1 MNSSTSEMNQEAI
14 VKVEAVFGE
23 RIYDVASK
31 TVTSH
36 EFCFLWTQSLDAMKI
51 SELSLLSIV

>member
-23 RIYDVASK
+23 RIDDVASK
-31 TVTSH
+31 T
-36 EFCFLWTQSLDAMKI
+36 ESLAMNFVFREHKA
-51 SELSLLSIV
+51 LVL

>member
-1 MNSSTSEMNQEAI
+1 MNQEAI

-31 TVTSH
+31 TDTSH
-36 EFCFLWTQSLDAMKI
+36 ELCFPWTQSLDAMKI
-51 SELSLLSIV
+51 SELSLLSTV

>member
-23 RIYDVASK
+23 RIDDVASK

-36 EFCFLWTQSLDAMKI
+36 ELCFPCTQSLGAMKI
-51 SELSLLSIV
+51 SALELLSIV

>member
-1 MNSSTSEMNQEAI
+1 MNQEAI